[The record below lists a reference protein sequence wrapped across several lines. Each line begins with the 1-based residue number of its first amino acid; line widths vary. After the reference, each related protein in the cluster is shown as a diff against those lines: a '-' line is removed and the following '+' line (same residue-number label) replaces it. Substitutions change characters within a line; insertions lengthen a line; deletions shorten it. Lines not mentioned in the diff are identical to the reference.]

1 MIRRDDRGDWLILP
15 QIEHARLAGEL
26 ALAWGNERVRSLADF
41 PKLLWG
47 VAHHDDG
54 WREWDEAPRLK
65 PETGFPR
72 NFMEMR
78 MRDST
83 AIWTK
88 SIAICS
94 ADPLAGIAVSR
105 HFCYL
110 SRQVQSSG
118 HADADDLA
126 AIDRF
131 LTEQAGVEATLSNR
145 ARSQHFGTGS
155 SEDLEKLCDFGFRTV
170 RFFDNVSLWLCCSE
184 RRQPESLT
192 APLGEAIRLIPQ
204 AAGLIAVDPYPLGVD
219 SLVLKTPVR
228 RLAARRYGSDA
239 ELQAALQTAPL
250 ETLAWTVRP
259 A

>member
-1 MIRRDDRGDWLILP
+1 MIRRDDRGDWLIIP

-126 AIDRF
+126 AIDQF
-131 LTEQAGVEATLSNR
+131 LDEQAGIEPTLSNR
-145 ARSQHFGTGS
+145 ARSQDVGTRS
-155 SEDLEKLCDFGFRTV
+155 HDDFEKLCDFGFRTV
-170 RFFDNVSLWLCCSE
+170 RFFDSVSLWLCCSQQQ
-184 RRQPESLT
+184 QPALLT
-192 APLGEAIRLIPQ
+192 APLGEAVRLIPQ
-204 AAGLIAVDPYPLGVD
+204 GSGLIAIDPYPLGVD
-219 SLVLKTPVR
+219 SLVLEAPVR

-239 ELQAALQTAPL
+239 KLQVSLQTAPV
-250 ETLAWTVRP
+250 ETLAWTIRP

>member
-1 MIRRDDRGDWLILP
+1 MIRREDRGDWLIIP

-54 WREWDEAPRLK
+54 WREWDEAPGLQ
-65 PETGFPR
+65 PVTGFPR

-88 SIAICS
+88 SISMCS

-126 AIDRF
+126 ALDQF
-131 LTEQAGVEATLSNR
+131 LAEQAGVAATLSHR
-145 ARSQHFGTGS
+145 ARSQYTANGS
-155 SEDLEKLCDFGFRTV
+155 NDELEKLCDFGFRTV
-170 RFFDNVSLWLCCSE
+170 RFFDSVSLWLCCSE
-184 RRQPESLT
+184 QHQPESLT
-192 APLGEAIRLIPQ
+192 APVGEAIRLIPQ
-204 AAGLIAVDPYPLGVD
+204 ASGLIAIDPYPLGVD
-219 SLVLKTPVR
+219 SLVLETPVR
-228 RLAARRYGSDA
+228 RLAARRYGSDV
-239 ELQAALQTAPL
+239 ELHAALQTAPL
-250 ETLAWTVRP
+250 EALAWTVRP

>member
-1 MIRRDDRGDWLILP
+1 MADHSADR
-15 QIEHARLAGEL
+15 ACRLAGEL

-155 SEDLEKLCDFGFRTV
+155 REDLEKLCDFGFRTV

-184 RRQPESLT
+184 RHNRNRSPRRWAKPSGSSRKMRASSRST
-192 APLGEAIRLIPQ
+192 RTRSASIR
-204 AAGLIAVDPYPLGVD
+204 
-219 SLVLKTPVR
+219 S
-228 RLAARRYGSDA
+228 S
-239 ELQAALQTAPL
+239 
-250 ETLAWTVRP
+250 
-259 A
+259 

>member
-1 MIRRDDRGDWLILP
+1 MIRRDDRADWLIIP

-26 ALAWGNERVRSLADF
+26 ALAWGNERVRSLAEF

-54 WREWDEAPRLK
+54 WREWDEVPRLK

-72 NFMEMR
+72 NFIEMR

-118 HADADDLA
+118 HADADDRA
-126 AIDRF
+126 ALDQF
-131 LTEQAGVEATLSNR
+131 LIEQGGVEASLSNR
-145 ARSQHFGTGS
+145 ARSQYPSSGS
-155 SEDLEKLCDFGFRTV
+155 DENLEQLYDFGFRTV
-170 RFFDNVSLWLCCSE
+170 RFFDSVSLWLCCSE
-184 RRQPESLT
+184 EQHAESLT
-192 APLGEAIRLIPQ
+192 TPLGEAIRLIPQ
-204 AAGLIAVDPYPLGVD
+204 AAGFIAIDPYPLGVD
-219 SLVLKTPVR
+219 SLLLKTPVR

-250 ETLAWTVRP
+250 ETLAWTIRP
-259 A
+259 V